1 MNKLKKYGVL
11 LLSCLTLATAPATV
25 LPSNTLIAEAHS
37 GRTDANG
44 GHHDYKNKSGL
55 GSYHYHC
62 GGHPAHL
69 HPNGVCPYASNSQSS
84 SSSSTAKSTSANTGT
99 TITYDLMTSYSKVFD
114 ADFTIRH
121 IRISRPRS
129 GAIPSTSSHIFTL
142 PECPKAGKDAQIL
155 MSTCTKKT
163 IPISRQRLEAI

>member
-25 LPSNTLIAEAHS
+25 LPSNTLIAEHTLEGPMQTAVIMTTKI
-37 GRTDANG
+37 R
-44 GHHDYKNKSGL
+44 
-55 GSYHYHC
+55 
-62 GGHPAHL
+62 
-69 HPNGVCPYASNSQSS
+69 VASEV
-84 SSSSTAKSTSANTGT
+84 T
-99 TITYDLMTSYSKVFD
+99 TITAADTRLTFTQTVYALTRPTPSHPVPLQLRNPLPQIQEPLSLTTCDFLLKVFD
-114 ADFTIRH
+114 ATITIRH